1 MGLVNINALAVLLL
15 LLCLAHVQPNEA
27 SRILYAKKR
36 EELSLQSL
44 QRGQLPPDE
53 SSKCTY
59 IPGTGGSGCPLKVKN
74 YAGHGL
80 PHHHASANPRLMVR
94 FGVAANIPK

>member
-15 LLCLAHVQPNEA
+15 LLCLAHVHPNEA

-36 EELSLQSL
+36 EKLSLQSL

-74 YAGHGL
+74 YAGRGL
-80 PHHHASANPRLMVR
+80 PHHHASAYPRLMVR
-94 FGVAANIPK
+94 FGVATDIPK